1 MKGITCSKCHGLD
14 FHSAFGVPVPHSLA
28 FQWQRMQTVLFSS
41 TDPSTAV
48 HTHAGL
54 LTLALIRHCI
64 SPGTH
69 LHHPTDGRGLAHI
82 AEG

>member
-1 MKGITCSKCHGLD
+1 MKGMTCSKCHGLD
-14 FHSAFGVPVPHSLA
+14 FQSAFEVPVPHSLA
-28 FQWQRMQTVLFSS
+28 FQRQRMQLVLFSS
-41 TDPSTAV
+41 TYGRAAV

-54 LTLALIRHCI
+54 LTLALIHRCI
-64 SPGTH
+64 SSGSH